1 MLLFSRIH
9 PVIWS
14 VRGFAH
20 TIALPLVAVSAS
32 RNPEWTIRVSV
43 SRNVVFHSTALAV
56 SGLFLLL
63 DRRRRLLHALL
74 RWRVG
79 EALQLA
85 LLFGGALFFGDV
97 LLRGVPGA
105 PQGVPGQELLRLPLR
120 LPDRMAGCDPVALGG
135 G

>member
-63 DRRRRLLHALL
+63 IAGAGYYMRY
-74 RWRVG
+74 
-79 EALQLA
+79 
-85 LLFGGALFFGDV
+85 FGGEWGRLSSWRCCSAGRCSLCDV